1 MRSEKGQATLLAVMV
16 IAIIVILGTAGLTL
30 ATYSKRAAGSSA
42 DGTRAY
48 YAAEAGVERAIAKL
62 KVDPLWRDG
71 FANLPFGGG
80 TIESVV
86 LTELSRTAAGVVVKI
101 DSTGA
106 YRKARKKIEAQVTV
120 SYDPFISYQGGGVN
134 IAGEGANDSLTIESS
149 TTVVGDSGH
158 STNLVFGGREGS
170 STLTLSVRK
179 HKQMGQSSGPIVY
192 GNVYTR
198 GNVAVTVQSGCMGGS
213 TAVVGDVWANGTIS
227 APPGSIT
234 GTQHPNAG
242 LNIPRFPANIDPT
255 DAAKKQQFIDYYT
268 KVAQGYGSGHYFNG
282 DHSFTSAELANM
294 NGVYFVNGKA
304 TIAESCNNYTGR
316 ATIVAATYIELRND
330 VDLQA
335 SNSGAVRGLLSLQD
349 TFMRGKNDFDGVI
362 VCGDTLCFN
371 GSATTSGAIAT
382 WGLGVGSSEQGG
394 HRVTGRCC
402 YTGSGDVKLLY
413 DQNLFLLYPP
423 GLPYTVK
430 VDYWKQVS

>member
-30 ATYSKRAAGSSA
+30 ATYSKRAASGSA

-48 YAAEAGVERAIAKL
+48 YAAEAGVERAIAQL

-71 FANLPFGGG
+71 FTDVPFGGG

-86 LTELSRTAAGVVVKI
+86 LTELSRTAAGVQVKI
-101 DSTGA
+101 ASTGT
-106 YRKARKKIEAQVTV
+106 YRKARKKVEAQVTV
-120 SYDPFISYQGGGVN
+120 RYDPFISYRDGGVN
-134 IAGEGANDSLTIESS
+134 IAGEGSNDNLTLSSS
-149 TTVVGDSGH
+149 TPVVGDS
-158 STNLVFGGREGS
+158 SYPTNLVFGGREGS
-170 STLTLSVRK
+170 STLTLSVL
-179 HKQMGQSSGPIVY
+179 KQMGCRSGPVVY
-192 GNVYTR
+192 GNVFTR
-198 GNVAVTVQSGCMGGS
+198 GNVGVTVQSGCMGGS

-234 GTQHPNAG
+234 GTPHPYAG
-242 LNIPRFPANIDPT
+242 LDIPHFPANIDPT
-255 DAAKKQQFIDYYT
+255 DAAKKQQFIAYYT
-268 KVAQGYGSGHYFNG
+268 KVAQSCGSGHYFSG
-282 DHSFTSAELANM
+282 DHSFTRAELQNM
-294 NGVYFVNGKA
+294 SGVYFVNGKA
-304 TIAESCNNYTGR
+304 TIAESCTNYTGR
-316 ATIVAATYIELRND
+316 ATIVAATYIELPNY
-330 VDLQA
+330 VDLQT
-335 SNSGAVRGLLSLQD
+335 SDPGAVRGLLSLQD
-349 TFMRGKNDFDGVI
+349 TFMRGNNVVDGVI
-362 VCGDTLCFN
+362 LCGDTLCFN
-371 GSATTSGAIAT
+371 GSATTRGAIAV

-402 YTGSGDVKLLY
+402 YTGSGDVKLRY